1 MSSLWILDNLF
12 HNFPPNWLEVYYMSN
27 LNSNCLPLSPSLL
40 MWCEK
45 FKILCDWSV
54 CKVWSFQRENYRK
67 FPPSRVRTGAG
78 GAVEIRDICESIL
91 NLHKFAWV
99 IANMYAVCVW
109 KAWHYFQFSIQF
121 PRWMHFKSAL
131 KNYNL
136 EFKICSEPCGRLFLI
151 YMMG

>member
-1 MSSLWILDNLF
+1 MCSHIQSFYGHFVNRLWILY
-12 HNFPPNWLEVYYMSN
+12 NFVLNCRPNWTEVYYMSN
-27 LNSNCLPLSPSLL
+27 LNSNCLPVL

-67 FPPSRVRTGAG
+67 FPPRVRTSAA

-91 NLHKFAWV
+91 NLHNFAWV

-109 KAWHYFQFSIQF
+109 KAWHYFNWAFNFS
-121 PRWMHFKSAL
+121 RWVHFKNAL
-131 KNYNL
+131 KIVEIYN
-136 EFKICSEPCGRLFLI
+136 
-151 YMMG
+151 